1 MQAFFLWKLQIK
13 RQKMLFNTKWR
24 VRFMQKV
31 LFSLE
36 KCFLFVSVV
45 SFYKMCGIYSLKW

>member
-1 MQAFFLWKLQIK
+1 MS
-13 RQKMLFNTKWR
+13 
-24 VRFMQKV
+24 KV

-45 SFYKMCGIYSLKW
+45 SFYKMCSIYSLKWYLHSAKATTTSFFFAPLLV